1 MKKTTLFL
9 LSLLLS
15 VTIFAQ
21 QLRDSIDWNTP
32 YYRIVY
38 SEVLQQPKAAYY
50 TVACPNGTASRAG
63 MDFFTEK
70 GIVTSDNA
78 DYVNNEWDKGHMA
91 PAASLNCN
99 KDMLWET
106 FSYMNSALQQ
116 QSLNRGVWKKLE
128 IQERE
133 WAKNAHVEV
142 YIRIEFAA
150 NPPRVPAGAAIP
162 SGFYKE
168 LKVGNQRYCYYFKNV
183 VPTTSDLNQ
192 YKCNCR

>member
-15 VTIFAQ
+15 VTTFAQ

-70 GIVTSDNA
+70 GIVTRICC
-78 DYVNNEWDKGHMA
+78 G
-91 PAASLNCN
+91 
-99 KDMLWET
+99 
-106 FSYMNSALQQ
+106 
-116 QSLNRGVWKKLE
+116 KLSV
-128 IQERE
+128 I
-133 WAKNAHVEV
+133 
-142 YIRIEFAA
+142 
-150 NPPRVPAGAAIP
+150 
-162 SGFYKE
+162 
-168 LKVGNQRYCYYFKNV
+168 
-183 VPTTSDLNQ
+183 
-192 YKCNCR
+192 